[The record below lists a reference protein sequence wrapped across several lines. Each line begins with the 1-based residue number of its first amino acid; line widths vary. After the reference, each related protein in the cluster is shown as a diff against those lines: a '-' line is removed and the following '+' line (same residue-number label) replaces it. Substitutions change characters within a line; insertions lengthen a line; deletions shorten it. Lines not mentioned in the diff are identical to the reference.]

1 MNSTAQLALDPKLP
15 TGSEQQP
22 PRKPALTIVSRSTQ
36 TRASNV
42 ARAAL
47 VVANLTP
54 TGYRVGVFMADHARY
69 AQASDVRRTC
79 NPMRFSPTG
88 RKPRLQ
94 PRWAVVSGRYGAA
107 CGPFGKRE

>member
-22 PRKPALTIVSRSTQ
+22 PRKPALKIVSRSTQ

-69 AQASDVRRTC
+69 AQASDVRR
-79 NPMRFSPTG
+79 NVQPQMRFSPTG
-88 RKPRLQ
+88 RRSQDCSRDGL
-94 PRWAVVSGRYGAA
+94 
-107 CGPFGKRE
+107 